1 MLALWAS
8 LLYSSFTEVF
18 IDDFAK
24 RRRKLAPDVVNYG
37 VARCQP
43 TAFIHVITVA
53 CTCDVQLP
61 IHRIDLLLRDLSSV
75 VFAHL
80 VPRVGCDP
88 IFGQRW
94 RPNAATPSGP
104 TKLVWVVLAGPSS
117 NLATVR
123 SYYHTVA
130 HITPISV
137 IEKCFQQALARA
149 RKAPA
154 SCRWLL
160 EALRMTQECFWA
172 RPLGNHH
179 PPKESISWE
188 ITPRV

>member
-88 IFGQRW
+88 IFGQRR
-94 RPNAATPSGP
+94 RPGATTPSGP
-104 TKLVWVVLAGPSS
+104 ARRGHVLHVPKSMYHSQNVLTPSRCYASNFGKSAPLMIAIRSDLV
-117 NLATVR
+117 
-123 SYYHTVA
+123 TVA
-130 HITPISV
+130 S
-137 IEKCFQQALARA
+137 
-149 RKAPA
+149 
-154 SCRWLL
+154 
-160 EALRMTQECFWA
+160 
-172 RPLGNHH
+172 
-179 PPKESISWE
+179 
-188 ITPRV
+188 